1 MIGRNLNDF
10 NQTKENPDPPQKTQN
25 IQNSKEN
32 SNKQIPSLFCI
43 PVCNRFQ
50 ILDNL
55 TLQTQHNNKNQENE
69 EIITTRIFYNTELP
83 EELKSNF
90 SKN

>member
-10 NQTKENPDPPQKTQN
+10 NQTKENPGPPQKTQN

-32 SNKQIPSLFCI
+32 SNKKIPSLFSI
-43 PVCNRFQ
+43 PVYNKLQ

-55 TLQTQHNNKNQENE
+55 TLQMQHNNKNQENE
-69 EIITTRIFYNTELP
+69 GIITTRFFLIPNYQ
-83 EELKSNF
+83 KS
-90 SKN
+90 